1 MALMP
6 VEEARA
12 RILAHAKPLA
22 PENVSLARA
31 LGRAL
36 AKPLKARRDQPPF
49 DASAMDGYAV
59 RSADGATELT
69 VIGTSAAGHAF
80 SGKLKPGEAVRI
92 FTGAPVPT
100 TADAVVIQENT
111 SANGK
116 SVTILQAAGAGQNIR
131 PRGLDFR
138 KGETLLPAAIRLNAR
153 DIGLAAAMNYHI
165 LSVRKKP
172 IVAVIATGDELI
184 LPGAKPRP
192 DQIVSSNSNALA
204 ALAESFGA
212 TVINGGIVRDDLK
225 ATERAI
231 LKMAKA
237 DVIVTTGGASVGDHD
252 FVQEALKNAGVK
264 IDFWKI
270 AMRPGKPF
278 MYGRKGRQQ
287 VLGLPGNPVSAL
299 VCARLFLKPLLDC
312 LQGLPVGKETTRA
325 RLGIAMPANDSRQD
339 HVRATLEIATD
350 GSRTATPYGKQEL
363 IHATHLPRSPLPHCS
378 PAKRPGSPYW
388 RPRPDPKSRLLA
400 AQKVNSC
407 RTKPEPV

>member
-12 RILAHAKPLA
+12 RILSNVKPLP
-22 PENVSLARA
+22 PENVPLALA
-31 LGRAL
+31 LGRVL
-36 AKPLKARRDQPPF
+36 AKPLSAERDQPPF
-49 DASAMDGYAV
+49 NSSAMDGYAV
-59 RSADGATELT
+59 RSEDNTTELT

-80 SGKLKPGEAVRI
+80 NGKLKAGQAIRI
-92 FTGAPVPT
+92 FTGAPVPA

-111 SANGK
+111 TATGK
-116 SVTILQAAGAGQNIR
+116 IVSILQSSRVGQNIR

-153 DIGLAAAMNYHI
+153 DIGLAAAMNCDI

-172 IVAVIATGDELI
+172 VVAVIATGDELV
-184 LPGAKPRP
+184 LPGRKPRA
-192 DQIVSSNSNALA
+192 DQIVSSNSNALVA
-204 ALAESFGA
+204 MAESFGA
-212 TVINGGIVRDDLK
+212 KVINGGIVRDDLK

-237 DVIVTTGGASVGDHD
+237 DIIVTTGGASVGDHD
-252 FVQEALKNAGVK
+252 FIQQALKNTGVK

-278 MYGRKGRQQ
+278 MYGRKGKRH

-312 LQGLPVGKETTRA
+312 LQGLPVQESATMA

-339 HVRATLEIATD
+339 YVRARIEIAPD
-350 GSRTATPYGKQEL
+350 GSRTATPFNKQDSSMQ
-363 IHATHLPRSPLPHCS
+363 RSFREAHCLVIRPPNA
-378 PAKRPGSPYW
+378 PAASIG
-388 RPRPDPKSRLLA
+388 DPVPIMNLDF
-400 AQKVNSC
+400 
-407 RTKPEPV
+407 